1 MLAARLLT
9 RRIGITHSKPTFA
22 ALVDWLLDMNAPQGG
37 ISDVLKK
44 LAGSNA
50 LPSTAEARRSPLRL
64 QFPKKNTHQ
73 HSVIADA
80 AQAFQFRQSLPAALG
95 RSKRTLG
102 GHVDVGIG
110 NRQDS
115 CPLRNL
121 LTLKAARIAGPVDGL
136 VVMLN

>member
-22 ALVDWLLDMNAPQGG
+22 ALLDWLLDMNAPQGG
-37 ISDVLKK
+37 IPDVLKK
-44 LAGSNA
+44 LACSNA
-50 LPSTAEARRSPLRL
+50 SASTAEARRGPLRL
-64 QFPKKNTHQ
+64 QFPQKDTHQ

-80 AQAFQFRQSLPAALG
+80 AQAFQFRQSLPAAFG
-95 RSKRTLG
+95 RSKRTFG

-115 CPLRNL
+115 CPLGNL
-121 LTLKAARIAGPVDGL
+121 LTLKAARITCPVEG
-136 VVMLN
+136 